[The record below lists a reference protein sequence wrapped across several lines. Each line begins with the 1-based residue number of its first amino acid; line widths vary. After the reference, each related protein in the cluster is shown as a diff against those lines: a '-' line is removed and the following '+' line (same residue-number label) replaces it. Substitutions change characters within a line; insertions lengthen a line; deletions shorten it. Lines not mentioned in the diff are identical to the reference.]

1 MSFLVVQCQIR
12 NPKSEMLYL
21 TESDVRQLLTM
32 DAAIPLVEAAF
43 RKLALDEAVNAPRQ
57 RVQTEAVMLHVLPA
71 AAKTL
76 NAIGFKAYT
85 TGKFDAIFHV
95 YLFDP
100 KTGGLNAIIE
110 ADYLGQVRT
119 GAASGVATK
128 KLARANAN
136 TVGLFGIG
144 KQARTQLEAVCK
156 VRNIRQA
163 RVFARDGAKLATFCK
178 EMTESCGTEVI
189 PVTTPEEA
197 AKDCDIVITA
207 TSARDPILMG
217 QWLSEGT
224 HLNIVGSNFL
234 GKAEVDTETIRRAN
248 LLTIDSIEQGRLE
261 AGDYARAFQE
271 GAKSWADVICFSR
284 VLSGR
289 TPGRESDA
297 DITIF
302 KSLGLGIEDVAVGAK
317 VLELAKAA
325 GLGRKII

>member
-1 MSFLVVQCQIR
+1 
-12 NPKSEMLYL
+12 MLYL
-21 TESDVRQLLTM
+21 TESEVRSLLTM

-57 RVQTEAVMLHVLPA
+57 RVQTDAVMLHVLPA

-76 NAIGFKAYT
+76 NALGFKAYT
-85 TGKFDAIFHV
+85 TGKFEAQFHV

-100 KTGGLNAIIE
+100 KHGGLAAIME

-119 GAASGVATK
+119 GAASGVATN
-128 KLARANAN
+128 KLARANAKI
-136 TVGLFGIG
+136 VGLFGTG

-156 VRNIRQA
+156 VRKITQA

-178 EMTESCGTEVI
+178 EMSAVCGTDVI
-189 PVTTPEEA
+189 PVPEPKEA
-197 AKDCDIVITA
+197 AAGCDIVITS

-217 QWLSEGT
+217 EWIGPGT
-224 HLNIVGSNFL
+224 HLNLIGSNFL
-234 GKAEVDTETIRRAN
+234 AKAEADAETIRRAN

-261 AGDYARAFQE
+261 AGDYARAFQD
-271 GAKSWADVICFSR
+271 GAKSWADVVYFSR
-284 VLSGR
+284 VVSGR
-289 TPGRESDA
+289 HPGRESDA

-302 KSLGLGIEDVAVGAK
+302 KSLGLGIEDIAVAAK

-325 GLGRKII
+325 GVGNQLL